1 MQTEYSQTALG
12 KGIGYIGIGKHG
24 SKDLPEALVGEIL
37 RELQS
42 GKANAMQVGAF
53 FGALAAKGAAAHEY
67 QMEAYLGAGALHD
80 PAAWYARL
88 CPDSPADVREMG
100 VKILSKLPLSQPEAA
115 HLGNYLLSG
124 LPGETF
130 RGMAASMLRIRYE
143 TEDEYRGLIRA
154 AEGTYAEAFRAA
166 VPAPATVVQLAEP
179 FDGVEHSYLITPL
192 LARFL
197 QESGCL
203 AVSAVGRSGGPKLTL
218 NLLDLYEALPP
229 AFLASNEGLR
239 QSPPPPYGWALHQ
252 GHLSPA
258 LDAWTER
265 RRQMGKRPFLATMEK
280 VLNPCRAS
288 VLVTSVFHITY
299 LEKMVRLADMTGFTG
314 VIVLKRGLEGTLAPS
329 VARASGILCA
339 AKRAD
344 GSWHT
349 QPFDADTPDLAPFR
363 ADRDDVVTPL
373 HREENLSL
381 IHHFA
386 ADGRTGNADFD
397 RRVNL
402 AKALYGRGM
411 EWIRGQWAVVH

>member
-1 MQTEYSQTALG
+1 
-12 KGIGYIGIGKHG
+12 
-24 SKDLPEALVGEIL
+24 
-37 RELQS
+37 
-42 GKANAMQVGAF
+42 
-53 FGALAAKGAAAHEY
+53 
-67 QMEAYLGAGALHD
+67 
-80 PAAWYARL
+80 
-88 CPDSPADVREMG
+88 MG
-100 VKILSKLPLSQPEAA
+100 VKILSKMQLKAQEAE
-115 HLGNYLLSG
+115 HLGNYLLSH

-143 TEDEYRGLIRA
+143 TEEEYQGLIRA
-154 AEGTYAEAFRAA
+154 AEATYAESFRAA

-192 LARFL
+192 LAGFL
-197 QESGCL
+197 QERGYL
-203 AVSAVGRSGGPKLTL
+203 AVSAVGRSGGPKRTL

-229 AFLASNEGLR
+229 AFLTANEGLR
-239 QSPPPPYGWALHQ
+239 QPPPPYGWALHQ

-288 VLVTSVFHITY
+288 VLITSVFHITY

-344 GSWHT
+344 GSWQT

-363 ADRDDVVTPL
+363 ADRDEVVTPL
-373 HREENLSL
+373 HPQDNLSL
-381 IHHFA
+381 IHQFTA
-386 ADGRTGNADFD
+386 EGRTGNPDFD
-397 RRVNL
+397 KRVNL
-402 AKALYGRGM
+402 AKVLYGRGI
-411 EWIRGQWAVVH
+411 EWIKENVE